1 MMIGRLFNVKLILP
15 LKRENTFLL
24 YSMPKNVTDTLYIID
39 TIIYLTTVC
48 KPVVLNQGAAHTRVS
63 WNGPRGAVKYCFFLL
78 FTGIPSKTCQNL
90 ASRTPPNFFSQKGGR
105 EPEKVEKHW
114 CKPYYLVVWQW
125 GKKCQKLSKMFKK
138 ITPKSEVSR
147 HYLLLK

>member
-48 KPVVLNQGAAHTRVS
+48 KPVVLNQGAAAH
-63 WNGPRGAVKYCFFLL
+63 
-78 FTGIPSKTCQNL
+78 
-90 ASRTPPNFFSQKGGR
+90 
-105 EPEKVEKHW
+105 
-114 CKPYYLVVWQW
+114 
-125 GKKCQKLSKMFKK
+125 
-138 ITPKSEVSR
+138 
-147 HYLLLK
+147 